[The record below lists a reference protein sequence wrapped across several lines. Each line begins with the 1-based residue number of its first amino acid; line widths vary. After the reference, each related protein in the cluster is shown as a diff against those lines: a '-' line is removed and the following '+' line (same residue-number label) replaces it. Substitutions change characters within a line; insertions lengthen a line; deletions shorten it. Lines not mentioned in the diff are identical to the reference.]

1 MQAATQR
8 PWLLRGT
15 VLALAIVVGA
25 VAWIVSGDGEQD
37 GEATPVAAE
46 ARIVEAGQLADAA
59 ATLGHP
65 VYWAGP
71 IEGSELELTEA
82 EDGSTQVRYLEDPG
96 EAGAESSSVLTIGS
110 YPLPDPAAALDA
122 FAAEPGSV
130 VKRAANGA
138 EVLFS
143 ESNPSSVYFVAP
155 DNSVQV
161 EVYHPQPQRALDLAL
176 AGDVRPAS

>member
-1 MQAATQR
+1 MQATRR

-15 VLALAIVVGA
+15 VLALAIVVGV
-25 VAWIVSGDGEQD
+25 VAWIVDGGDERG
-37 GEATPVAAE
+37 GEATPAAVE
-46 ARIVEAGQLADAA
+46 ARIVEADQLADAA
-59 ATLGHP
+59 AALGHP

-71 IEGSELELTEA
+71 IEGAEIELSEA

-96 EAGAESSSVLTIGS
+96 EAGTESASALTIGS
-110 YPLPDPAAALDA
+110 YPLSDPAAALDT
-122 FAAEPGSV
+122 FAAEQGSV

-161 EVYHPQPQRALDLAL
+161 EVYDPRPGRALDLAL
-176 AGDVRPAS
+176 AGEVRPAT